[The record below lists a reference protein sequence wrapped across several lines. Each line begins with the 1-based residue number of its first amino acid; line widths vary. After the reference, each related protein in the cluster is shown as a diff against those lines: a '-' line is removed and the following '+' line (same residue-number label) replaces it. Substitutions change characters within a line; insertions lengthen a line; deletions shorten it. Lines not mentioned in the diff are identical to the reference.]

1 MNRAFVDT
9 SAFVALR
16 NSAEREHTA
25 ARKAFGSLVD
35 HRTPLFTSSYVFSET
50 YTTMLVRLGRDEA
63 IGWGRAMR
71 SGTAIEIVPV
81 DDDVLESA
89 WRLLEQ
95 HDDKHWSHVD
105 ATSLALMQ
113 RESATTAFAFD
124 RHFEQGGLN
133 VVPSSTG

>member
-1 MNRAFVDT
+1 VNRVFVDT

-25 ARKAFGSLVD
+25 ARRAFAGLVD

-50 YTTMLVRLGRDEA
+50 YTALLVRVGRDEA

-71 SGTAIEIVPV
+71 AGTAIEIVPV
-81 DDDVLESA
+81 DDEVLEAA

-95 HDDKHWSHVD
+95 HDDNHWSHVD
-105 ATSLALMQ
+105 ATSFALIQ
-113 RESATTAFAFD
+113 REKATTAFAFD
-124 RHFEQGGLN
+124 RHFKQGGLN
-133 VVPSSTG
+133 VVPGSTG